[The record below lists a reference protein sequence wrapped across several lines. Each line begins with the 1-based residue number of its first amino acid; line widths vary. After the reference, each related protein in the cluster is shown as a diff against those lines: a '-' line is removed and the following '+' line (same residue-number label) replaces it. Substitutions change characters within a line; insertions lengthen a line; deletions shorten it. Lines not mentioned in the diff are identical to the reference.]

1 VANLG
6 AMHVTI
12 QEFIAMSQIV
22 ERSEELVYSSELVHR
37 LKAALLRATYRAN
50 VYVRHTGC

>member
-1 VANLG
+1 
-6 AMHVTI
+6 VTT

-22 ERSEELVYSSELVHR
+22 ERSGELVNSSELVHR